1 MKINLQQFK
10 TKNFKGVLSLLAGN
24 TISKAIVTIGGLIL
38 ANYYGPSSY
47 GIYNVFLSYI
57 LIIPVLTTMRLDSIM
72 VMQRGAKEIRNLFS
86 GILLISFVVTSLIVS
101 IMLILNQLGWVD
113 FHLPVSILL
122 LTGLGGLLTA
132 WNLVQNNLFTKYR
145 LFNQISTAF
154 VIASIFSVIFQA
166 IFYLLG
172 FEERGLIYG
181 WLVGLIASF
190 IYNLRVAKG
199 RISKVDF
206 QLFKQSVKEHKRIV
220 QFTYPS
226 DTINAI
232 ANNIMPILVVIYF
245 TQAEVGIYSMAFK
258 ILSVPLMLLSGSVS
272 RVYFQKA
279 VNVGYTDK
287 KALYGLTKKVILP
300 NVLIMFGFVILIN
313 TIGIYLLQIFLDER
327 WSDLSS
333 YIFALSFWIL
343 ARSAMNPISPVVMVI
358 NKNHYSLIFNIYLLL
373 VNFIA
378 LYLGVMKNDFLYCIW
393 VFSILSGIGYLVL
406 LAMVLIELKKNV
418 KTQKS

>member
-1 MKINLQQFK
+1 
-10 TKNFKGVLSLLAGN
+10 
-24 TISKAIVTIGGLIL
+24 
-38 ANYYGPSSY
+38 
-47 GIYNVFLSYI
+47 
-57 LIIPVLTTMRLDSIM
+57 MRLDSIM

-245 TQAEVGIYSMAFK
+245 TRSEERRVGKDYIYRCDMCQDRTEV
-258 ILSVPLMLLSGSVS
+258 
-272 RVYFQKA
+272 
-279 VNVGYTDK
+279 
-287 KALYGLTKKVILP
+287 
-300 NVLIMFGFVILIN
+300 
-313 TIGIYLLQIFLDER
+313 
-327 WSDLSS
+327 
-333 YIFALSFWIL
+333 
-343 ARSAMNPISPVVMVI
+343 
-358 NKNHYSLIFNIYLLL
+358 
-373 VNFIA
+373 
-378 LYLGVMKNDFLYCIW
+378 
-393 VFSILSGIGYLVL
+393 
-406 LAMVLIELKKNV
+406 
-418 KTQKS
+418 